1 MSAKSVKDVLVL
13 FEGTHRLKWMRTGQA
28 EWRLVGLW
36 PWCEPDRGAGLLGD
50 GQRILIV
57 IDREAPTTMLLPEEA
72 RELPPG
78 LIVNSELGA
87 EVVDVEIPRFDWLPE
102 REQERGEW
110 FVKTAEIT
118 LRHTSS
124 VVLPPLLLDEEPGE
138 QVRFVHKTSRAPLA
152 DHALVDVV
160 DHMFPA

>member
-87 EVVDVEIPRFDWLPE
+87 EVVDV
-102 REQERGEW
+102 
-110 FVKTAEIT
+110 KTAEIT